1 MQVVALLSRL
11 IAALRISP
19 EERQAD
25 CAERCLEVL
34 CDAERA
40 PAAHLGEHEEAVI
53 EATRRRWNT
62 LHPPASKP

>member
-1 MQVVALLSRL
+1 MLRRL

-40 PAAHLGEHEEAVI
+40 PAARLGEHEEAAI
-53 EATRRRWNT
+53 EAQRRRWESRQ
-62 LHPPASKP
+62 PPVSQP

>member
-1 MQVVALLSRL
+1 MRGVGLLSRL

-25 CAERCLEVL
+25 CAERCLELL
-34 CDAERA
+34 CDSERA

-53 EATRRRWNT
+53 EAQRRRWDT
-62 LHPPASKP
+62 LHPPVP

>member
-1 MQVVALLSRL
+1 VQVVALLSRL

-34 CDAERA
+34 CDHERTTA
-40 PAAHLGEHEEAVI
+40 GLGEHEEAAI
-53 EATRRRWNT
+53 EAERRRWDT
-62 LHPPASKP
+62 LHPPVSHP

>member
-1 MQVVALLSRL
+1 MLRRL

-40 PAAHLGEHEEAVI
+40 PAARLGEHEEAAI
-53 EATRRRWNT
+53 EAERRRWEGRQ
-62 LHPPASKP
+62 PPVSQP

>member
-1 MQVVALLSRL
+1 MGLLSRL
-11 IAALRISP
+11 VAALRISP

-40 PAAHLGEHEEAVI
+40 PAARLGEHEEAAI
-53 EATRRRWNT
+53 EAARRRWEGG
-62 LHPPASKP
+62 PPPVSPT

>member
-1 MQVVALLSRL
+1 MWRRL
-11 IAALRISP
+11 IAALRMSP

-40 PAAHLGEHEEAVI
+40 PAASLGEHEEAAI
-53 EATRRRWNT
+53 EAERRRWESQ
-62 LHPPASKP
+62 HPTHVSPSSG